1 MRAILIADMVI
12 CSVWT
17 AVVTIILGVGC
28 TGNSPWQLSVSVC
41 SSTNYAQ
48 EASYVVFNVLHLI
61 IPINMT
67 WGVKVR
73 GGLKWAVLALFSVGL
88 L

>member
-1 MRAILIADMVI
+1 MRFILIADMVVLT
-12 CSVWT
+12 VWT
-17 AVVTIILGVGC
+17 IVVTVILGVGC
-28 TGNSPWQLSVSVC
+28 TGNSPLQLGVSVC
-41 SSTNYAQ
+41 AATNYAQ